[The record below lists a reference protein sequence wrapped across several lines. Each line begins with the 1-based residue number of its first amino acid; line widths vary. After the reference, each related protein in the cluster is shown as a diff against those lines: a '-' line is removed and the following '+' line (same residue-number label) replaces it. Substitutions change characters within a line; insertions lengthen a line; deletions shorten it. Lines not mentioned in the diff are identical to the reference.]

1 MKGKILIA
9 GIGNIF
15 LGDDAFGVEF
25 VNRMRKRPLPEN
37 VSLIDFG
44 VRSYDLA
51 YALMQ
56 DWDLVILVDAICRG
70 DKPGTLFTIRP
81 DLPREEGTVAIDAHA
96 MNPVAALRL
105 VKTLGGRIAPLLV
118 VGCEPATVE
127 PNPDGNFVL
136 SKQVDA
142 AIDQAIAMVEQLII
156 RASTVPSVA

>member
-1 MKGKILIA
+1 MKGKILVA
-9 GIGNIF
+9 GIGNMF
-15 LGDDAFGVEF
+15 LGDDAFGVE
-25 VNRMRKRPLPEN
+25 VVKRMRKRPLPEN
-37 VSLIDFG
+37 VSIIDFG
-44 VRSYDLA
+44 MRSYDLA

-70 DKPGTLFTIRP
+70 AEPGTLFTIRP
-81 DLPREEGTVAIDAHA
+81 DLPHDEVTVAIDAHV

-136 SKQVDA
+136 SEQVDA
-142 AIDQAIAMVEQLII
+142 AIDQAIAMVEQLIT
-156 RASTVPSVA
+156 RARTAPSAA